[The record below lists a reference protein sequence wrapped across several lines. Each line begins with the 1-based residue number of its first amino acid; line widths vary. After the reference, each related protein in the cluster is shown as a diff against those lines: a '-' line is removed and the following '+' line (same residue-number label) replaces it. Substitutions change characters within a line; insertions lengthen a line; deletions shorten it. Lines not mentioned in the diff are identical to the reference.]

1 MKNKKNILIIILGC
15 LFFGGLAGWL
25 IRGTDDH
32 PDHEHFHVAEDG
44 TIYTCSMHPQ
54 IRQDEPGMCP
64 LCGMALTPLASGSG
78 NNSPFV
84 LEMTPEAVALSNV
97 QLTRVKAGA
106 GTGKVN
112 LTGKI
117 QTNEQRVKSLTA
129 NFGGRVDQLFVNFTG
144 QEVRRGEK
152 LATLYSPELVNAQK
166 ELLETAKIKERQ
178 PALYQ
183 AAKEKLRLWKISD
196 EQISRIESSGQIQAQ
211 FDVYADV
218 AGVVMARNVSVG
230 DFVNRGSVMFEIV
243 DLSSVWVIL
252 DAYESDLGA
261 IRKGDELSF
270 QVAAYPGKSFTG
282 KVTYIDPVLNPDTRT
297 VGIRAEAANRNFE
310 LKPEMFVSATIAAA
324 QAAQTGLMIPKSAI
338 LWTGPRSVVYV
349 QVGNRE
355 APAFEM
361 REIELGPRV
370 GDDYLVFSGVE
381 EGEQVV
387 SNGVFA
393 IDAAAQLSGNYS
405 MMMRPQV
412 KTLEVSEE
420 FKKQLTALVKSYL
433 PIKDGLVASN
443 VQSTQQA
450 INPAKSNLSKVDAS
464 LLDAKAGEI
473 WGKLVSDIRSSLD
486 KIASTGN
493 VEEQRKQFEILS
505 DNLIDAVEYFG
516 VVENT
521 IYRQYCP
528 MAFKD
533 QGAYWLSGEKE
544 IRNPYF
550 GDMMLT
556 CGEVK
561 ETYQPGK
568 RVAATGGTLEE
579 KAAPASASAHDHS
592 AHGAHDHSAHDHSTH
607 AGPSASKS
615 PRTAA
620 MANIGKN
627 HVHLDYSAP
636 SVRGRE
642 IFGGLVAYNDVWVT
656 GAHTA
661 TSISFNQDLEIGGK
675 LIPAGK
681 YALFTIPR
689 VDKWTLILNKNF
701 NQHLADDY
709 DKKEDVARWEITPVV
724 LKESVE
730 KLTFEVIST
739 KGNEG
744 KLRFAW
750 SDRSFE
756 VPLKSL

>member
-1 MKNKKNILIIILGC
+1 MNNKKNILIIILGC

-25 IRGTDDH
+25 VRGTDDH

-54 IRQDEPGMCP
+54 IRQNEPGQCP
-64 LCGMALTPLASGSG
+64 LCGMALTPVSSGSG
-78 NNSPFV
+78 DSNPFV

-97 QLTRVKAGA
+97 QLTRVKSGA
-106 GTGKVN
+106 GTGKLT

-129 NFGGRVDQLFVNFTG
+129 NFAGRVDQLFVNFTG

-166 ELLETAKIKERQ
+166 ELLETAKIKGRQ

-196 EQISRIESSGQIQAQ
+196 DQIDRIEQSGQIQTQ

-218 AGVVMARNVSVG
+218 AGVVTARNVAVG
-230 DFVNRGSVMFEIV
+230 DFVNRGSVLFEIV
-243 DLSSVWVIL
+243 DLSTVWVIL

-261 IRKGDELSF
+261 IRKGDDLSF
-270 QVAAYPGKSFTG
+270 LVSAYPGREFKA

-297 VGIRAEAANRNFE
+297 VGVRAEATNRNFE
-310 LKPEMFVSATIAAA
+310 LKPEMFVSATISTA
-324 QAAQTGLMIPKSAI
+324 QSAQTGLMVPKTSI

-361 REIELGPRV
+361 REIELGARV
-370 GDDYLVFSGVE
+370 GDDYLVLSGVE

-405 MMMRPQV
+405 MMLRPQV
-412 KTLEVSEE
+412 KTIEVSEE
-420 FKKQLTALVKSYL
+420 FKKQLTALIQSYL
-433 PIKDGLVASN
+433 PIKDALVQTNA
-443 VQSTQQA
+443 QATRQA
-450 INPAKSNLSKVDAS
+450 INPAKASLVKVDAK
-464 LLDAKAGEI
+464 LLDGKAGEI
-473 WGKLVSDIRSSLD
+473 WSKLLSPIQSSLD
-486 KIASTGN
+486 KIANTSD
-493 VEEQRKQFEILS
+493 VEEQRKHFEILS

-528 MAFKD
+528 MAFRD
-533 QGAYWLSGEKE
+533 QGAYWLSAEKE

-568 RVAATGGTLEE
+568 RVAATGAPKEE
-579 KAAPASASAHDHS
+579 KVQTTGSAHDHS
-592 AHGAHDHSAHDHSTH
+592 GHSHHDHSAH

-620 MANIGKN
+620 MANIGSN
-627 HVHLDYSAP
+627 HVHIDYSAP

-642 IFGGLVAYNDVWVT
+642 IFGGLVAFGEVWVT

-661 TSISFNQDLEIGGK
+661 TSISFNEDLKIEGK

-681 YALFTIPR
+681 YALFTIPGR
-689 VDKWTLILNKNF
+689 EKWTLILNKNYE
-701 NQHLADDY
+701 QHLADDY
-709 DKKEDVARWEITPVV
+709 EESQDVGRWEVV
-724 LKESVE
+724 PSTLNEAVE
-730 KLTFEVIST
+730 QLRFEVVALDEK
-739 KGNEG
+739 KGLL
-744 KLRFAW
+744 KFAW
-750 SDRSFE
+750 SEMGFE
-756 VPLKSL
+756 VKLSVN

>member
-1 MKNKKNILIIILGC
+1 MNKNKQTILVILGC

-25 IRGTDDH
+25 VRGTDDH

-54 IRQDEPGMCP
+54 IRQNEPGQCP
-64 LCGMALTPLASGSG
+64 LCGMALTPVSSGSG
-78 NNSPFV
+78 DSSPFI
-84 LEMTPEAVALSNV
+84 LEITPEAVALSNV
-97 QLTRVKAGA
+97 QLTRVKSGA
-106 GTGKVN
+106 GTGKLT

-129 NFGGRVDQLFVNFTG
+129 NFAGRVDQLFVNFTG

-196 EQISRIESSGQIQAQ
+196 DQIDRIEQSGQIQTQ
-211 FDVYADV
+211 FDVHADV
-218 AGVVMARNVSVG
+218 AGVVTVRNVAVG
-230 DFVNRGSVMFEIV
+230 DFVNRGSVLFEIV
-243 DLSSVWVIL
+243 DLSTVWVIL
-252 DAYESDLGA
+252 DAYESDLGV
-261 IRKGDELSF
+261 IRKGDDLSF
-270 QVAAYPGKSFTG
+270 LVSAYPGREFKA

-297 VGIRAEAANRNFE
+297 VGVRAETANRNFE
-310 LKPEMFVSATIAAA
+310 LKPEMFVSAIISTA
-324 QAAQTGLMIPKSAI
+324 QSAQTGLMVPKTSI

-361 REIELGPRV
+361 REIELGARV
-370 GDDYLVFSGVE
+370 GDDYLVLSGVE

-412 KTLEVSEE
+412 KTIEVSEE
-420 FKKQLTALVKSYL
+420 FKKQLTALIQSYL
-433 PIKDGLVASN
+433 PIKDALVQTNSQA
-443 VQSTQQA
+443 TRQA
-450 INPAKSNLSKVDAS
+450 INPAKASLVKVDAK
-464 LLDAKAGEI
+464 LLDGKAGEI
-473 WGKLVSDIRSSLD
+473 WSKLLSPIQGSLD
-486 KIASTGN
+486 KIANTSD
-493 VEEQRKQFEILS
+493 VEEQRKHFEILS

-528 MAFKD
+528 MAFRD
-533 QGAYWLSGEKE
+533 QGAYWLSAEKE

-568 RVAATGGTLEE
+568 RVAATGAPKEE
-579 KAAPASASAHDHS
+579 KVQTTVSAHDHS
-592 AHGAHDHSAHDHSTH
+592 GHSHHDHSAH

-627 HVHLDYSAP
+627 HVHIDYAAP

-642 IFGGLVAYNDVWVT
+642 IFGGLVGYGDVWVT
-656 GAHTA
+656 GAHMA
-661 TSISFNQDLEIGGK
+661 TNISFNQDLYIEGVK
-675 LIPAGK
+675 VPAGK
-681 YALFTIPR
+681 YALFTIPGKE
-689 VDKWTLILNKNF
+689 KWTLILNKNYE
-701 NQHLADDY
+701 QHLADDY
-709 DKKEDVARWEITPVV
+709 EESQDVGRWEVV
-724 LKESVE
+724 PSALKESVE
-730 KLTFEVIST
+730 QLRFEVVALDE
-739 KGNEG
+739 KNGLL
-744 KLRFAW
+744 KFAW
-750 SDRSFE
+750 SQTGFE
-756 VPLKSL
+756 VKLSVN